1 MVFLFGIVNCPW
13 MQRQIIV
20 LILLN
25 PQIVFAFLQKL
36 NIDSSTVN
44 LPVDGNLSIPDRLS
58 SEVAAAARAVW
69 SDQGLAE
76 KIASS
81 SMDLIT
87 NACNRKF
94 SFFSGKS
101 SRGLLGGLFYLL
113 GFRYGAV
120 KKQKEL
126 AEKLGTT
133 DVTIRTSYRKWL
145 EEFPDLFTEVSDKIT
160 NSHKHFVS
168 FNQVPCK

>member
-1 MVFLFGIVNCPW
+1 MQGRIV
-13 MQRQIIV
+13 V
-20 LILLN
+20 LVTFN
-25 PQIVFAFLQKL
+25 PRIVFAFLQKL
-36 NIDSSTVN
+36 NIDYFTVN
-44 LPVDGNLSIPDRLS
+44 LPVDVNLSIPDRLS
-58 SEVAAAARAVW
+58 SEVSAAARAVW

-81 SMDLIT
+81 ALELIT
-87 NACNRKF
+87 NASDRKF

-113 GFRYGAV
+113 GFRYSAV

-145 EEFPDLFTEVSDKIT
+145 EEFPDLFTDVNDKIT
-160 NSHKHFVS
+160 NNHNNHFAS
-168 FNQVPCK
+168 FNRVPCN